1 MLSSTEIHPVI
12 AEGDLDRLFKALG
25 DRTRRALLSQL
36 AAGPARVTALAR
48 HFDMSLPAV
57 GKHIRVLERAGLVQ
71 RTVTG
76 RVHECALQVD
86 RLEAAEQWLAHYR
99 QFWNETLDS
108 LVAHLEDEAS
118 PHASAV
124 AGDPKG

>member
-1 MLSSTEIHPVI
+1 MLSSTEIHPVV
-12 AEGDLDRLFKALG
+12 ADGDLDRLFKALG

-36 AAGPARVTALAR
+36 AAGPSRVTTLAQ

-76 RVHECALQVD
+76 RVHECALQAD
-86 RLEAAEQWLAHYR
+86 RLQTAEQWLSHYR
-99 QFWNETLDS
+99 QFWNETVDS

-118 PHASAV
+118 SHASAA
-124 AGDPKG
+124 AGDPEG